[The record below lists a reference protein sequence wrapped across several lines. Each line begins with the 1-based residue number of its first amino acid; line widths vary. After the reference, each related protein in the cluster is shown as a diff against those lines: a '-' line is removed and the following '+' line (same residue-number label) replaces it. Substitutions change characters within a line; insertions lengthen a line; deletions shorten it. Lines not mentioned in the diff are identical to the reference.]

1 MTNGGGKSHG
11 KVQRPKGEAKKDSAK
26 SQEKQK

>member
-11 KVQRPKGEAKKDSAK
+11 NDTKAK
-26 SQEKQK
+26 SEQKKGTEAQPKAK